1 MSQEKNPR
9 PTFIPEDEKPLKHS
23 FVPPTSEYPP
33 MPVPEIGE
41 DKGPDK

>member
-9 PTFIPEDEKPLKHS
+9 PTFIPEDKNPVKHS